1 MSRSGSSKVT
11 KPRLELK
18 RVMSDEELAR
28 KPSEYERRGA
38 RSARSTRDNS
48 DSHRAVSSRDRPR
61 DRESDRSRAEGR
73 DRDRDRK
80 HRSGK
85 EREKDRHER
94 STGRHHRDHSSREG
108 DRVRER
114 NYHES
119 GSQSHRDHH
128 RVEDYGEDRKALSR
142 SSHELTVAKSGRDNG
157 DRLARLNRTTSDL
170 QLDKSV
176 SKRVAEEDELTDDN
190 DFSSEEEVEEEGQKV
205 TRMRRSQSINREALL
220 EPKLLEGW
228 LGWLS
233 EGMFFNRWKRGY
245 FQLEYPFLNL
255 YTETPPSSIR
265 DRVNY
270 KPKGK
275 MSMRGGC
282 LVDAKMVGDPRNAG
296 HVSKR
301 FRIRSGQKEW
311 VLEAES
317 PAQKAAWV
325 SALRT
330 HIEYANPAKRAN
342 GVGYDCKVRSRLAV
356 SLCHHL
362 LVCDQ

>member
-1 MSRSGSSKVT
+1 M
-11 KPRLELK
+11 
-18 RVMSDEELAR
+18 
-28 KPSEYERRGA
+28 
-38 RSARSTRDNS
+38 
-48 DSHRAVSSRDRPR
+48 
-61 DRESDRSRAEGR
+61 
-73 DRDRDRK
+73 
-80 HRSGK
+80 
-85 EREKDRHER
+85 
-94 STGRHHRDHSSREG
+94 
-108 DRVRER
+108 
-114 NYHES
+114 
-119 GSQSHRDHH
+119 
-128 RVEDYGEDRKALSR
+128 SR
-142 SSHELTVAKSGRDNG
+142 SSHELTVVKSGRYNG
-157 DRLARLNRTTSDL
+157 DRQARLNRTTSDL
-170 QLDKSV
+170 QLDKCV
-176 SKRVAEEDELTDDN
+176 SKRVAEDDELTDDN

-282 LVDAKMVGDPRNAG
+282 LVDAKMVGDARNAG

-311 VLEAES
+311 VLDAES
-317 PAQKAAWV
+317 PAHKAAWV

-342 GVGYDCKVRSRLAV
+342 GVGYDCKVQSRLAA
-356 SLCHHL
+356 SLRHHL
-362 LVCDQ
+362 LSERSVI